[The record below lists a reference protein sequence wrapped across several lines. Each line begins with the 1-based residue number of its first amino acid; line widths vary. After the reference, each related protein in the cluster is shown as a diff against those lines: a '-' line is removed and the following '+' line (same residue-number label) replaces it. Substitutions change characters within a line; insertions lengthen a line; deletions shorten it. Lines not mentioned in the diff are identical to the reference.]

1 MSVLP
6 DSSVLSTYHGRV
18 AAQLTKGQID
28 HLTVGDLTVSVQHS
42 EAIDVSALLLNSA
55 GRVRGERDLIFFNQ
69 SAGPGVRLTAG
80 QWPGVAIELRSL
92 PRDVDHVRV
101 VLNLRDQQAHFG
113 DFAPPIVR
121 IEGPGG
127 NPLYEYVIDGL
138 GREGVVVA
146 LDLDRIGA
154 AWQVRVLG
162 DGYDAGFDALV
173 TGHGVPVSAPGQD
186 AGGYRGPA
194 ELRPGQEVSLH
205 HVRNGELTLVKM
217 ALGWDPVRGRGSR
230 KVEVDLDA
238 SALIFAGN
246 RVVDAAAFLQL
257 ASRSGA
263 ARHSGDNVDGSG
275 AGDDETIT
283 VDLARLPQ
291 QVTAV
296 VFVVTSYKGHTF
308 ERVREAFW
316 RMDDGVTGMQLVHG
330 NLRAG
335 GAHTG
340 MVVAKVYRDGGT
352 WRMASIGV
360 PIQATHPVEAV
371 PQVIRYL

>member
-1 MSVLP
+1 M
-6 DSSVLSTYHGRV
+6 

-28 HLTVGDLTVSVQHS
+28 HLTVGELTVSVQHG
-42 EAIDVSALLLNSA
+42 EPIDVSALLLNSA
-55 GRVRGERDLIFFNQ
+55 GQVRSQRDLIFYNQ
-69 SAGPGVRLTAG
+69 TTGPGVRLVPG
-80 QWPGVAIELRSL
+80 QTPGVFIELRSL

-101 VLNLRDQQAHFG
+101 ILNLADQQAHFG
-113 DFAPPIVR
+113 DFGPPIVR
-121 IEGPGG
+121 VEGPGG
-127 NPLYEYVIDGL
+127 NPLYEYVIDDL

-146 LDLDRIGA
+146 LDLDRVGG
-154 AWQVRVLG
+154 AWQLRMLG
-162 DGYDAGFDALV
+162 HGYDAGFEALV
-173 TGHGVPVSAPGQD
+173 TGHGVRIGPPGQED
-186 AGGYRGPA
+186 LGYRGPA
-194 ELRPGQEVSLH
+194 ELNPGQEVSLH

-217 ALGWDPVRGRGSR
+217 ALGWDPVRQIGMR

-238 SALIFAGN
+238 TALIFAGRN
-246 RVVDAAAFLQL
+246 VVDAASFLQL
-257 ASRSGA
+257 SSRSGA

-316 RMDDGVTGMQLVHG
+316 RLDDGVAGMQLARG

-340 MVVAKVYRDGGT
+340 MIVAKVYRDGST
-352 WRMASIGV
+352 WRVASIGV

-371 PQVIRYL
+371 PEVVRYL